1 MKTLSTYASTRAS
14 GEGFMAQEID
24 STKKSQIRLHENK
37 RPLPSKVNHQK
48 VNRQF
53 KEWEKSLPA
62 IHLEED

>member
-1 MKTLSTYASTRAS
+1 MHRPGLLGK
-14 GEGFMAQEID
+14 EAQERD
-24 STKKSQIRLHENK
+24 STKRSQMRLHENK
-37 RPLPSKVNHQK
+37 RLLPSKVNHQK